1 MDSTV
6 TYQVEILN
14 EPFEFETR
22 KCDKTVLI
30 KILVQNQLI
39 SKKRFGL
46 VAKELVYQQLKEN
59 QEINLSRCYVKDFS
73 ITEYKKSIGFET
85 SKHID
90 LNYFKAENA
99 FFDCDL
105 RTDFSFISFNKGVN
119 FENTIF
125 SHGNVSFFQCYFKSG
140 VTNFKDAHFG
150 NGEISF
156 QYADFGDENVLFN
169 SAVFEGGV
177 VSFVNANF
185 HVGQVD
191 FKSANFNNSKVKFHY
206 AKFDKGDISFQKAKF
221 GNQTFDCRRVEFG
234 SGKVDFRRAVF
245 GDGFIT
251 FDESEFIDG
260 KINFRFVRFGNNDI
274 SFKKVDFGKGVVL
287 FEDVNFGKGHVTFA
301 RSKSKYLSFKG
312 SHLDVY
318 LDLKVAECDTID
330 LSDTVLRDIIDLKPV
345 THPVKI
351 NTIYLNGMR
360 NLGKIV
366 INWNE
371 NRVEHLIKNQRK
383 TNYQQKAEE
392 FNILKESFR
401 NNGQYECEDKAY
413 IQFKR
418 FEQKADMRR
427 AIKKGGLSLIRLP
440 YYVFRW
446 LVFDKMGMYATNPL
460 RVLFSMILI
469 YIGFSFSFFFLH
481 YLNLGDIINSVGAVD
496 QLHYLQISFY
506 HSAITFLTIG
516 YGDYYPTGFSRTISI
531 VEGWTGLFLMSYFTV
546 AFVRKILR

>member
-1 MDSTV
+1 MSTTV
-6 TYQVEILN
+6 TYQIEILDT
-14 EPFEFETR
+14 PFEFESR
-22 KCDKTVLI
+22 ECEKTVLVKTLI
-30 KILVQNQLI
+30 QNQLI

-46 VAKELVYQQLKEN
+46 VEKETVYQELKN
-59 QEINLSRCYVKDFS
+59 GKEINLSRCYVKDFS
-73 ITEYKKSIGFET
+73 ITEYKKIVDFEVST
-85 SKHID
+85 HID
-90 LNYFKAENA
+90 VSNFKAENA

-105 RTDFSFISFNKGVN
+105 RTDFSFINFNRIVN
-119 FENTIF
+119 FENATF
-125 SHGNVSFFQCYFKSG
+125 SHGNVSFFQCEFNDI
-140 VTNFKDAHFG
+140 VNFKNANFG

-156 QYADFGDENVLFN
+156 QYADFGNEKVLFN

-185 HVGQVD
+185 NNGQANFNSV
-191 FKSANFNNSKVKFHY
+191 NFNNSKVKFHY
-206 AKFDKGDISFQKAKF
+206 AKFKKGDISFQKAKF

-234 SGKVDFRRAVF
+234 SGKIDFRRAVF

-251 FDESEFIDG
+251 FDESEIIDG
-260 KINFRFVRFGNNDI
+260 KFNFRFVRFGNNDV
-274 SFKKVDFGKGVVL
+274 SFHQVDFGKGDVL
-287 FEDVNFGKGHVTFA
+287 FEDVNFGKGHVSFA
-301 RSKSKYLSFKG
+301 KTKSKYLSFKG

-345 THPVKI
+345 TNSVKI

-366 INWNE
+366 IDWKQNN
-371 NRVEHLIKNQRK
+371 VEKLIKNQRK
-383 TNYQQKAEE
+383 TDYQQKAEE

-401 NNGQYECEDKAY
+401 TNGQYEDEDKAY

-418 FEQKADMRR
+418 FEQKADIK
-427 AIKKGGLSLIRLP
+427 AALKKGGLSFFMLP
-440 YYVFRW
+440 YYIFRW
-446 LVFDKMGMYATNPL
+446 LVFDKMGLYATNPL

-469 YIGFSFSFFFLH
+469 YIGFSLSFFMFH
-481 YLNLGDIINSVGAVD
+481 VLNLGDIINTVGAVD
-496 QLHYLQISFY
+496 SLHYLQVSFY

-516 YGDYYPTGFSRTISI
+516 YGDYYPTEFSRGLSI